1 MAGPQRGKT
10 RAQIRTRRH
19 LKAVEPW
26 SDQFLRDV
34 LDASPDGVAVCA
46 SGSDAQPAIY
56 FNTAFEKLT
65 GYGADEL
72 IGHDLRRLQ
81 AWDREQEGR
90 AQLREAIGNG
100 EGCRV
105 LLRNY
110 RKDGTQFWNEMQVQ
124 PLRRT
129 DGAITHF
136 VGFYRDVSERERSGQ
151 RRATGL
157 ASWLREDRMSGLCS
171 RAFFEELLNHDWQSG
186 VREARPVTLIV
197 FDIDDLTSYN
207 ETFGRAAGD
216 ACIRRVAG
224 VIGAAFKRGADVV
237 ARWEGGRIIALV
249 RNSDMPVVCG
259 FASAVAQKVIGQH
272 IHHPRAARQKFLS
285 VSVGAASL
293 VPSPERKP
301 EVLVQA
307 AMNALARAKLDF
319 VARVAVAGP
328 EDIVD
333 TGPSA

>member
-1 MAGPQRGKT
+1 
-10 RAQIRTRRH
+10 
-19 LKAVEPW
+19 
-26 SDQFLRDV
+26 
-34 LDASPDGVAVCA
+34 
-46 SGSDAQPAIY
+46 
-56 FNTAFEKLT
+56 
-65 GYGADEL
+65 
-72 IGHDLRRLQ
+72 
-81 AWDREQEGR
+81 
-90 AQLREAIGNG
+90 
-100 EGCRV
+100 
-105 LLRNY
+105 
-110 RKDGTQFWNEMQVQ
+110 
-124 PLRRT
+124 
-129 DGAITHF
+129 
-136 VGFYRDVSERERSGQ
+136 
-151 RRATGL
+151 
-157 ASWLREDRMSGLCS
+157 
-171 RAFFEELLNHDWQSG
+171 
-186 VREARPVTLIV
+186 
-197 FDIDDLTSYN
+197 
-207 ETFGRAAGD
+207 
-216 ACIRRVAG
+216 